1 MRNIGDT
8 FKVMR
13 LEKNNFNGEK
23 KQDVFWKRCQ
33 ATNLRNQQTTIK
45 KREQERLGRQE
56 LIEKGEI
63 EET

>member
-23 KQDVFWKRCQ
+23 KQDVFWKRC
-33 ATNLRNQQTTIK
+33 
-45 KREQERLGRQE
+45 
-56 LIEKGEI
+56 
-63 EET
+63 